1 MTGCAGGRR
10 SRAIGTPS
18 SCSKERSNM
27 RSRSRWRSR
36 TRRCRTLVWP
46 WGSGC
51 PLRAADDVEPQLD
64 PAVNLTVLHPQP
76 VRARRECR
84 IVHLGLVRR
93 PVVDNEGAVD
103 PHPHPLVA
111 DRTNGIDARRQSGG
125 ARCNDPPMIA
135 RQEREQARS
144 AIPHKVELGLTSRG
158 RPRVGQSLR
167 DDQAGAAGC
176 AGIVPGKEIQ
186 MPTDRGLEAFVGEAP
201 AATFEGDRPITDRVR
216 TWSYRNRVADV
227 TGLAGQRGNTA
238 LRDNMPAPGRA
249 ERSEPQRNGAGRVD
263 GPELGRAPGIG
274 APLIDDNCR
283 TVAETKRRRRRTAGD
298 GGRRRRRGRTD
309 SIHAGRVANG
319 HSRLISQ
326 KLVSEDAVIAAAGVV
341 VLRIAPIRRRNR
353 VGPQANG
360 SRVVVE
366 AVLGDRIVLAVLARD
381 PSAVA
386 VKIVAADL
394 GFVAVSAPDT
404 VLTAPRA
411 IPDDLVA

>member
-76 VRARRECR
+76 VLARRECR

-158 RPRVGQSLR
+158 RPRVRQSLR

-216 TWSYRNRVADV
+216 TWSHRNRVADA
-227 TGLAGQRGNTA
+227 TGLGGQPCDA
-238 LRDNMPAPGRA
+238 VLRDQAPPPRWT
-249 ERSEPQRNGAGRVD
+249 ERYKVQGYCTRRVARRPQFRRPVSV
-263 GPELGRAPGIG
+263 GPPF
-274 APLIDDNCR
+274 IDDNGGPIAPALR
-283 TVAETKRRRRRTAGD
+283 GGGD
-298 GGRRRRRGRTD
+298 
-309 SIHAGRVANG
+309 AVAN
-319 HSRLISQ
+319 
-326 KLVSEDAVIAAAGVV
+326 SERGLGRCVLENSTDLKCGGV
-341 VLRIAPIRRRNR
+341 P
-353 VGPQANG
+353 
-360 SRVVVE
+360 
-366 AVLGDRIVLAVLARD
+366 
-381 PSAVA
+381 
-386 VKIVAADL
+386 
-394 GFVAVSAPDT
+394 
-404 VLTAPRA
+404 
-411 IPDDLVA
+411 